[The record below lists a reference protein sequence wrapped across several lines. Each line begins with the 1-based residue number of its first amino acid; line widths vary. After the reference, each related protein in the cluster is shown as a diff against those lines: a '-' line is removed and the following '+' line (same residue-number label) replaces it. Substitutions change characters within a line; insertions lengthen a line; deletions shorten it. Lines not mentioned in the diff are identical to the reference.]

1 MPLPIYFTP
10 HGAQI
15 SLILLHVPMRMQDM
29 IQTENMVP
37 AWARPENYLRDAPP
51 SDAVHIQVDLGFRNH
66 KEVAAFSAAVS
77 DPASPLYRQYLSPAD
92 FNSK

>member
-1 MPLPIYFTP
+1 
-10 HGAQI
+10 
-15 SLILLHVPMRMQDM
+15 MRMQDM
-29 IQTENMVP
+29 IQTENMVL
-37 AWARPENYLRDAPP
+37 AWARPENYLRDAP
-51 SDAVHIQVDLGFRNH
+51 SSNAVHIQVDLGFRNP